1 MDVTYRQCSPDDV
14 RALRDISRKTFQE
27 TFADQ
32 NSAADLQAYLDK
44 AFDTDKLRG
53 ELSDENSRFYFL
65 YADGEL
71 AGYLKLNQAP
81 AQTDINDEDTLEIER
96 IYVAQ
101 AYQGRGLGRY
111 LMNLAVRTAQAAKK
125 SCIWLGV
132 WEKNEKAIAF
142 YKKHGFTRVG
152 VHPFIL
158 GGDAQTDYIMR
169 KTL

>member
-1 MDVTYRQCSPDDV
+1 MDVTYRQCAPDDV

-111 LMNLAVRTAQAAKK
+111 LMNLAVRTA
-125 SCIWLGV
+125 
-132 WEKNEKAIAF
+132 
-142 YKKHGFTRVG
+142 
-152 VHPFIL
+152 
-158 GGDAQTDYIMR
+158 
-169 KTL
+169 